1 MQYLEIKVG
10 KQSYAIPVKDV
21 VSIEEMKEISNVP
34 MPSKYITGMVVIRD
48 EVIQVYDLANR
59 LGVTDLDKYADKKYG
74 NMILVIESFKKR
86 YAMEINL
93 AKDIIE
99 LDGEL
104 NKVPDSVAHSD
115 NVIMGIIKKDNDI
128 VPVID
133 VHKLMIVRQEVA

>member
-48 EVIQVYDLANR
+48 EVIQVYDIANR
-59 LGVTDLDKYADKKYG
+59 LGVTDLDKYADQKYG

-133 VHKLMIVRQEVA
+133 VHKLMPVRQEVA

>member
-86 YAMEINL
+86 LAMEINL

-104 NKVPDSVAHSD
+104 NKVPDSVACGD
-115 NVIMGIIKKDNDI
+115 NVIMGLIKKNNDI

-133 VHKLMIVRQEVA
+133 VHKLMIVKQEVA

>member
-48 EVIQVYDLANR
+48 EVIQVYDIANR

-133 VHKLMIVRQEVA
+133 VHKLMPVRQEVA

>member
-34 MPSKYITGMVVIRD
+34 MPSKYIIGMVVIRD
-48 EVIQVYDLANR
+48 EVIQVYDIANR
-59 LGVTDLDKYADKKYG
+59 LGVTDLDKYADPKYG

-133 VHKLMIVRQEVA
+133 VHKLMPVRQEVA